1 MSLQLEWKVE
11 EAVEGIEEDPGERLS
26 TKPPVLRK
34 RTEKSKRQGG
44 ESEEEVTVTTVHQP
58 LTITEIQASGKE
70 SAWCLHGRFVT
81 WLLQCWDTGANS
93 QFLDG
98 NKARQLGSIAEDSA
112 ADRGISRCLDGVN
125 HLLGTSVINCK
136 GRASL
141 SKMIWSLR

>member
-11 EAVEGIEEDPGERLS
+11 EAVAGIEEDPGERLS

-44 ESEEEVTVTTVHQP
+44 ESEEEVTVTTVQP

-70 SAWCLHGRFVT
+70 SAWCLHGHFVT

-98 NKARQLGSIAEDSA
+98 NKARQLGNIAEDSA

-125 HLLGTSVINCK
+125 HPLGTSVINCK

-141 SKMIWSLR
+141 QR